1 MVEDIVID
9 KNKGK
14 KQTASKTTQ
23 KSDSQV
29 TTDLVIKHVQIPTF
43 ATFDVSLYICRFSVP
58 EKFFI

>member
-29 TTDLVIKHVQIPTF
+29 TDLEIYLVQLPAF
-43 ATFDVSLYICRFSVP
+43 ATFNISLYICRFSVP